1 MTDRSTAA
9 PAHAPHAPGPHAG
22 PQAPGAPASRQPAD
36 PVVAAPAAPATPAA
50 SAPRLGWLDALR
62 GFAAL
67 VVVGFHLGPY
77 VVGPEP
83 HAALMRHIDLG
94 KYGVMLFFLVSG
106 YVIPMSLERH
116 GSLRRFWIGR
126 LFRIYPAFLAA
137 SALMGALIVAGA
149 LSLTA
154 GLRAESAGGA
164 LAHLTM
170 LQDLLGVRGL
180 VRVFWTLS
188 YEMTFYLMV
197 AGLFAYGLHRR
208 SAWWASGLA
217 ATALVAGPLLPDAL
231 LTPGFQSRRVV
242 PALLILVVAGS
253 IAAYLTGR
261 RRPALVA
268 GAVGIGFVLL
278 PALNGSPTKWSTV
291 ITSWQA
297 LLMMAVMFAGTVIYH
312 AQYGLIGRRAATA
325 ALVTVASSVIGAHWV
340 HLADEVTSAAGLAT
354 LRGMW
359 IGTTVAVVA
368 TFAVAYALRHRR
380 VPRVLAWFGTISYSV
395 YLLHA
400 ILLLLFLKW
409 MPAAYARP
417 LPQRIGIT
425 VAFVA
430 MVLVSSWLS
439 YRLVERPA
447 QMLGRRV
454 GRILDARF
462 PPGTVQTR
470 HSGR

>member
-9 PAHAPHAPGPHAG
+9 PAQVPHAAGPHAAG
-22 PQAPGAPASRQPAD
+22 PHTPSAPASRQPVD
-36 PVVAAPAAPATPAA
+36 PVGAPAAPATPAQPA
-50 SAPRLGWLDALR
+50 LRLGWLDALR

-67 VVVGFHLGPY
+67 VVVAFHLSPY
-77 VVGPEP
+77 VVGPQP
-83 HAALMRHIDLG
+83 HAALLRHIDLG

-116 GSLRRFWIGR
+116 GSLRRFWVGR

-137 SALMGALIVAGA
+137 CALMGALIVAGV
-149 LSLTA
+149 LGLTA
-154 GLRAESAGGA
+154 SLKAESVGGA
-164 LAHLTM
+164 LAHVTM
-170 LQDLLGVRGL
+170 LQDMLGVRGL

-217 ATALVAGPLLPDAL
+217 VTALVAGPLLPDAL
-231 LTPGFQSRRVV
+231 LTPDFQSRRVV
-242 PALLILVVAGS
+242 PALLMLVVAGS
-253 IAAYLTGR
+253 IAGYLTGR

-268 GAVGIGFVLL
+268 GALGIGFVLL
-278 PALNGSPTKWSTV
+278 PALNGSPTQWSTV

-325 ALVTVASSVIGAHWV
+325 ALVTVASSVIGAHWI
-340 HLADEVTSAAGLAT
+340 HLAGEVTSAAGLAT

-368 TFAVAYALRHRR
+368 TFAVAYALRHRG

-409 MPAAYARP
+409 LPAAYARP
-417 LPQRIGIT
+417 LPQRIAIT
-425 VAFVA
+425 VAFVT
-430 MVLVSSWLS
+430 MVLVISWLS

-462 PPGTVQTR
+462 PPGTVQSR
-470 HSGR
+470 HRGR